1 MKLLTF
7 YNSKK
12 ICSVAIKYNNKI
24 DYIYKFSEKNNH
36 STILLM
42 INKILLKNFIS
53 LKDIN
58 YIAFSKGPGSFT
70 GIRIAIIIAQGLSIG
85 LNIPLIGISTLK
97 ILAEKGKQITKKN
110 KFLIITKANKKN
122 IYFGKYIYKKNNIF
136 LINKEKFISIQ
147 LALFKIQKLKN
158 WIMIK
163 NFNSITFN
171 SIKNIKILN
180 IKNINALDIIPIA
193 LRYIKF
199 KKYKKKK
206 IIPNYLQNKII

>member
-24 DYIYKFSEKNNH
+24 DYIYEFSEKNNH
-36 STILLM
+36 SIILLM

-70 GIRIAIIIAQGLSIG
+70 GIRIAIIIARGLSIG

-97 ILAEKGKQITKKN
+97 IFAEKGKHITKKN
-110 KFLIITKANKKN
+110 KFLIITKANKTN

-147 LALFKIQKLKN
+147 LALCKIKKLKN
-158 WIMIK
+158 WIIIK
-163 NFNSITFN
+163 NFNSIKFN

-199 KKYKKKK
+199 KRYKKK
-206 IIPNYLQNKII
+206 IIVPNYLQNKII